1 MLTCF
6 ESEQWSVFI
15 WEKARAIYLVLA
27 IKTLAKFQHGLLYA
41 ENYGM
46 SVHSKLSLKG
56 GQLATIKQEH
66 TEHTLKT
73 VRILLRSDFQ
83 AAIISLSFFA

>member
-1 MLTCF
+1 M
-6 ESEQWSVFI
+6 FI
-15 WEKARAIYLVLA
+15 CEKAGVIYLVLV
-27 IKTLAKFQHGLLYA
+27 INTLTKFQHGLVYV

-46 SVHSKLSLKG
+46 SVHGKLGLKR
-56 GQLATIKQEH
+56 GQLARTKQEH